1 MSIATIRDVRPS
13 ELLSVCGGV
22 GESPTP
28 GSGPWQRFDS
38 LFEPRTQFREPE

>member
-13 ELLSVCGGV
+13 EPLSVWGV
-22 GESPTP
+22 GEKPTR
-28 GSGPWQRFDS
+28 GSGPWQRFDF